1 VRFSNLTERLRFWL
15 AALAF
20 FATWWFADRRMAS
33 NKMRP
38 NSCLR
43 IIIRDTMLTKHILPV
58 ACAAALSALSLAAT
72 AAPDASPSFDCAK
85 ARTGAEKAICANPQL
100 AALDASIAKRYNE
113 ARKALDA
120 KTAEALTQDQRG
132 FTKVRD
138 DAYEMPFEKGKS
150 IEELASRLKYRDAFL
165 ASLDVAERKGFTGRW
180 RNLSGEIT
188 LWKKPD
194 GNILY
199 EGSAE
204 QPRTARWSC
213 NVEAD
218 GKVEGERLR
227 VKSVDT
233 KGWVLNLQR
242 QGAALIVEE
251 KAPGAGSSTP
261 PYCGVNG
268 SLGGTFF
275 PIR

>member
-1 VRFSNLTERLRFWL
+1 
-15 AALAF
+15 
-20 FATWWFADRRMAS
+20 M
-33 NKMRP
+33 P
-38 NSCLR
+38 
-43 IIIRDTMLTKHILPV
+43 TKNTFPA
-58 ACAAALSALSLAAT
+58 ACAAAVLCAFSMSAM
-72 AAPDASPSFDCAK
+72 AAPDASPSFDCAQ
-85 ARTGAEKAICANPQL
+85 ARTGAEKAICANPKL

-113 ARKALDA
+113 ARKSLDA
-120 KTAEALTQDQRG
+120 ITAEALLRDQRY

-138 DAYEMPFEKGKS
+138 DAFEKPFDKDKP

-165 ASLDVAERKGFTGRW
+165 ASLDLADRKGFTGRW

-194 GNILY
+194 GDILY
-199 EGSAE
+199 EGSAA
-204 QPRTARWSC
+204 QPHDGRWSC
-213 NVEAD
+213 NVEAT
-218 GKVEGERLR
+218 GKAKGERLR

-242 QGAALIVEE
+242 QGDRLTVEE
-251 KAPGAGSSTP
+251 LPPGAGSSGP

-268 SLGGTFF
+268 TLGGTFF

>member
-1 VRFSNLTERLRFWL
+1 MPKRWTGDRAANTELWNNDAGIL
-15 AALAF
+15 A
-20 FATWWFADRRMAS
+20 
-33 NKMRP
+33 
-38 NSCLR
+38 
-43 IIIRDTMLTKHILPV
+43 IIRHTMLTKHILPTV
-58 ACAAALSALSLAAT
+58 CAAALSALSLTAT
-72 AAPDASPSFDCAK
+72 AAAEVSPSFDCAQ
-85 ARTGAEKAICANPQL
+85 ARKDVEKAICANPQL

-120 KTAEALTQDQRG
+120 NTAEALLRDQRG
-132 FTKVRD
+132 FSKVRD
-138 DAYEMPFEKGKS
+138 DAFEKPFEKDKP
-150 IEELASRLKYRDAFL
+150 IEELATRLKYRDAFL
-165 ASLDVAERKGFTGRW
+165 ASLDLAERKGFSGRW

-199 EGSAE
+199 EGSTE

-233 KGWVLNLQR
+233 KGWVLDLQR
-242 QGAALIVEE
+242 QGAALVVQEQS
-251 KAPGAGSSTP
+251 PGAGSSTP
-261 PYCGVNG
+261 PYCGANG

>member
-1 VRFSNLTERLRFWL
+1 
-15 AALAF
+15 
-20 FATWWFADRRMAS
+20 M
-33 NKMRP
+33 P
-38 NSCLR
+38 
-43 IIIRDTMLTKHILPV
+43 TKNTLPA
-58 ACAAALSALSLAAT
+58 ACAAAVLCAFSMSAT
-72 AAPDASPSFDCAK
+72 AAPDASPSFDCAQ

-113 ARKALDA
+113 ARKSLDA
-120 KTAEALTQDQRG
+120 ITAEALLRDQRY

-138 DAYEMPFEKGKS
+138 DAFEKPFDKDKP

-165 ASLDVAERKGFTGRW
+165 ASLDLAERKGFSGRW

-194 GNILY
+194 GDILY
-199 EGSAE
+199 EGSAA
-204 QPRTARWSC
+204 QPHDGRWSC
-213 NVEAD
+213 NVEAA
-218 GKVEGERLR
+218 GKAQGERLR

-242 QGAALIVEE
+242 QGDGLIVEE
-251 KAPGAGSSTP
+251 LPPGAGSSGP

-268 SLGGTFF
+268 TLGGTFF